1 MAGNA
6 IHAHCNQFIIWSK
19 AMAEIVITE
28 FMDEAAL
35 DDLRQRYSVT
45 YDPTLV
51 DAPDRLQPELA
62 DAVALIVR
70 NRTQVRSTLLDY
82 APHLRCVGRLGV
94 GLDNIDLD
102 ECRRRTIAVHPAT
115 GANDLS
121 VAEYVMTAALMLLR
135 GAWLSTAAVAS
146 GSWPRQ
152 ALIGRELA
160 GRTMGLVGFGAIA
173 REVAWRARAMGMQ
186 IVAYD
191 PHLAADHAEWQAAR
205 NVSLEGLLEIADVVS
220 LHVPLTPA
228 TKGMIGAAE
237 IARMKS
243 GAILIN
249 AARGGVVDEQA
260 LADGLKAGRLGGAA
274 LDVFEVEPLTA
285 EAGAKFA
292 GIPNLVLTPHIAG
305 VTDESNVRV
314 SSVVA
319 RKVLAE
325 LEGAQ

>member
-1 MAGNA
+1 
-6 IHAHCNQFIIWSK
+6 
-19 AMAEIVITE
+19 MAEIVITE
-28 FMDEAAL
+28 FMDDAAL
-35 DDLRQRYSVT
+35 EDLRQRYSLT

-51 DAPDRLQPELA
+51 DAPDRLQAELV
-62 DAVALIVR
+62 DAIALIVR
-70 NRTQVRSTLLDY
+70 NRTQVRSTLLDH

-102 ECRRRTIAVHPAT
+102 ECRRRNIAVHPAT

-121 VAEYVMTAALMLLR
+121 VAEYVMTAALLLLR
-135 GAWLSTAAVAS
+135 GAWFSTAAVAT
-146 GSWPRQ
+146 GTWPRQ

-173 REVAWRARAMGMQ
+173 RDVAWRAEAMGMQ
-186 IVAYD
+186 VVAYD
-191 PHLAADHAEWQAAR
+191 PHLPVDNPAWRRAR
-205 NVSLEGLLEIADVVS
+205 SVSLEDLLGIADVVS

-228 TKGMIGAAE
+228 TKRMIGESE

-243 GAILIN
+243 RAILIN

-260 LADGLKAGRLGGAA
+260 LADGLKAGQLGGAA
-274 LDVFEVEPLTA
+274 LDVFEIEPLTA
-285 EAGAKFA
+285 EAGEKFI

-319 RKVLAE
+319 EKVLNE
-325 LEGAQ
+325 LENAR